1 MSDRGKHGFLRKVG
15 HGLLLLLCVCI
26 VFVTVILLNPE
37 ETLPAPEQP
46 LMSAHEA
53 IIIQGEEEL
62 PYLLKDFPAPALA
75 ANGRTALKFQG
86 GSSYDSA
93 FESGFARIL
102 SLNYTYQDKEV
113 TVLSIYPAR
122 AISLLPKEGYHLSAA
137 TSPLLSG
144 GQTVRMEDGKH
155 VRIHLQTDYGVYAV
169 VIPRNA
175 VGLLTEIVRPLQ
187 LMTAGAE

>member
-15 HGLLLLLCVCI
+15 RGLLLLLCALV

-37 ETLPAPEQP
+37 EALPLPEQP

-53 IIIQGEEEL
+53 VIIEGEQEL
-62 PYLLKDFPAPALA
+62 PALLAAFPAPALVS
-75 ANGRTALKFQG
+75 GGVTGLKFRG

-102 SLNYTYQDKEV
+102 SLTYTYQDTEV

-137 TSPLLSG
+137 PSPLLSG
-144 GQTVRMEDGKH
+144 GQSVRMEDERN

-169 VIPRNA
+169 VIPKSA
-175 VGLLTEIVRPLQ
+175 VGLLSEIVRPLQ
-187 LMTAGAE
+187 LMTAGVQ